1 MTWKRVAVAA
11 ATVAFIATVYFA
23 NWLVDRYGPIRV
35 WPTTLL
41 APAGVYVVG
50 LAFVLRDFVQYQG
63 SRVLALAAIA
73 VGTGLSVLVSPD
85 LALASAAAFA
95 ASEAGGL
102 AAFWTLQRRS
112 LVAAVVVAGALA
124 AAVDSYVFLSIAFG
138 SLSFFEGQFVAK
150 VGLSLLAAPL
160 VFGLRFVLPRSELT
174 PA

>member
-1 MTWKRVAVAA
+1 MIWNRVAVAA
-11 ATVAFIATVYFA
+11 ATVAFVATVYLA

-35 WPTTLL
+35 WPTALL

-63 SRVLALAAIA
+63 SRLLALAAIA
-73 VGTGLSVLVSPD
+73 VGSGLSVLVSPD

-95 ASEAGGL
+95 ASEVGGL
-102 AAFWTLQRRS
+102 AVFWSLQRAS
-112 LVAAVVVAGALA
+112 LVAAVAVAGALA

-138 SLSFFEGQFVAK
+138 DLSFFEGQFVAK